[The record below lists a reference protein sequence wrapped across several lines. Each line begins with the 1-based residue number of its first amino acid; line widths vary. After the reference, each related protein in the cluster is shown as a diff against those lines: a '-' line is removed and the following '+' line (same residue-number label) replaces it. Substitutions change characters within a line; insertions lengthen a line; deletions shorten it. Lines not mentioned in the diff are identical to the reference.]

1 VTRGADH
8 RIDPRIPNSVPHRIA
23 LVIAFL
29 STQLIMLAVLLG
41 PIISQGWWRGFR
53 GYFANDQL
61 SYAAIA
67 ITASKGKFSPVE
79 PLTETGTSHYPS
91 AWYLFIGAM
100 NGITNQPVYLLWT
113 VLGLMAIGAG
123 LAFLG
128 WLAYRFSRI
137 ALAPL
142 LPGLALLTGTLS
154 MATSGWW
161 FSPLSGHAV
170 MWGPF
175 GTLFALNAEAIGLL
189 MITTAI
195 GTLLLAQTRASRPHL
210 LIIIAAF
217 LIGALA
223 NIQTYSFLTGTSLA
237 VIFTAVFAVHTYPS
251 RDRVLASIGLLA
263 TLLLAGQTLAE
274 LIGPLPLFTLI
285 LMTALPAAWPLLSQ
299 QPRVT
304 ALVIGVYAIAASPQ
318 VIRTAVGLATG
329 DDFLSYRQASTLD
342 LGVQPGAALVAA
354 LPLLLIAAFT
364 IMTLIKT
371 QPSPE
376 RTSFRA
382 LLIALGFG
390 ALLMSTNDRWG
401 FAQEPYRFWLQYSI
415 ITILLLSVTTAW
427 SMRQWRELKRN
438 WQQATAI
445 FAACAVAL
453 WAFSLAD
460 VRSFFTFASDQGV
473 VTVEDERGAA
483 LRTLIA
489 PDTGLMLSSNC
500 LDPQVLKLITSTPVA
515 FFNRGLAWPD
525 NRTEIDQLL
534 EQEPTSGVDPQLLAN
549 IGITHVLT
557 DSACA
562 GDWTFNDARVQPASV
577 QTYSGGLFTLC
588 QVRAL

>member
-1 VTRGADH
+1 ML
-8 RIDPRIPNSVPHRIA
+8 A
-23 LVIAFL
+23 LSFIG
-29 STQLIMLAVLLG
+29 TQFIMFAVLLG
-41 PIISQGWWRGFR
+41 PIATQGWWQGFR
-53 GYFANDQL
+53 GYFSNDQL

-67 ITASKGKFSPVE
+67 VTASKGTFTPVE

-91 AWYLFIGAM
+91 AWYLFIGA
-100 NGITNQPVYLLWT
+100 ISSVINQPVYLLWT
-113 VLGLMAIGAG
+113 ILGLTAIGAG

-128 WLAYRFSRI
+128 WLAYRFSTI
-137 ALAPL
+137 AVAPL

-154 MATSGWW
+154 MATSESW
-161 FSPLSGHAV
+161 FSPLSSHAV

-189 MITTAI
+189 IITTAI
-195 GTLLLAQTRASRPHL
+195 GLLLLATTNRPKPH
-210 LIIIAAF
+210 LIIIAA
-217 LIGALA
+217 LLLGALA
-223 NIQTYSFLTGTSLA
+223 NIQTYSFLTGTTLA
-237 VIFTAVFAVHTYPS
+237 VIFTAVFALHIYPS
-251 RDRVLASIGLLA
+251 RNRVLASIGLLA
-263 TLLLAGQTLAE
+263 VLLVVGPTLAE
-274 LIGPLPLFTLI
+274 LIGPLPLLALV
-285 LMTALPAAWPLLSQ
+285 LMTALPAAWPLLRN

-304 ALVIGVYAIAASPQ
+304 ALVMGVYAIAASPQ
-318 VIRTAVGLATG
+318 VIRTALGIATG
-329 DDFLSYRQASTLD
+329 DDFLNYRQASTVD

-376 RTSFRA
+376 RTAFRA

-390 ALLMSTNDRWG
+390 ALLMATNDRWG

-427 SMRQWRELKRN
+427 SMRQWRELNSN
-438 WQQATAI
+438 WRKATAVV
-445 FAACAVAL
+445 AAGAVAL

-473 VTVEDERGAA
+473 IAVEDERGAA

-489 PDTGLMLSSNC
+489 SDTGLVLSSRC
-500 LDPQVLKLITSTPVA
+500 IDPQVLKLTTSTPVV

-525 NRTEIDQLL
+525 NRNEIDQVL
-534 EQEPTSGVDPQLLAN
+534 EQEPTTSIDPQLLSG

-557 DSACA
+557 DSACSE
-562 GDWTFNDARVQPASV
+562 DWTFTDARVQPADV
-577 QTYSGGLFTLC
+577 QPYPGGLFTLW
-588 QVRAL
+588 QVLGP